1 MLLIIDNNENIHKYF
16 TCENEFLNAS
26 DFTLFEVLEKIRQY
40 SNVERIY
47 FPLELKFKNKYRQHF
62 EGLELLK
69 HIRLITELGKEIQY
83 APILLGYTYPLET
96 VLRNPESTILSAP
109 ATYLYNLKNIYQI
122 NNSPFFHSK
131 EELTK
136 DKLKPYILY
145 TDTDE
150 AKSEHDRRNEQGALK
165 LERELNGASN
175 SDIGLDLWQ
184 KKLLFLQTETKASE
198 QTSVSDAD
206 FKATIKGKRI
216 LYLDDEADKWEKALK
231 KLFDGA
237 TLDIKSNYE
246 DIVNYFEELQKEQ
259 DKLRSDYT
267 EIDRQLLQKF
277 DTVGKNHEFVL
288 KNSEAVAL
296 KGKLAAILNY
306 DLILLDMRLDKTAD
320 KDKPINLLSGVQ
332 VLNKIYDLNC
342 FIPVVMFTAS
352 NKVESYK
359 SVKDSGAYDFWIKNV
374 SSANDLKNK
383 TVNLLRNEL
392 QGKRLGNLK
401 DVYAKLLMIKSR
413 VSIRNYSTSDD
424 KKSINTDF
432 FSDLDRE
439 RINNSV
445 WDFIR
450 FIQRYMSNSIED
462 FDIEELWKMT
472 GDTIQIRV
480 PAIYGLEE
488 FAVKKIDTGRNK
500 KIDDKEFDFRWNRNY
515 FAHNK
520 LDDKKRNTTLAPY
533 DKERAIKYINH
544 TIDFLLD
551 YR

>member
-1 MLLIIDNNENIHKYF
+1 MLLIIDNNENIKTYF

-26 DFTLFEVLEKIRQY
+26 NCTLPETLEKIRKKN
-40 SNVERIY
+40 NVNKIY
-47 FPLELKFKNKYRQHF
+47 FPLELMFKDKKRQHF

-69 HIRLITELGKEIQY
+69 HIRLTELGSLQY

-96 VLRNPESTILSAP
+96 ILRNPESTILCSP
-109 ATYLYNLKNIYQI
+109 ATHLFHLKNIQQV
-122 NNSPFFHSK
+122 NSSKFFQSN

-136 DKLKPYILY
+136 ETLKPYILY

-165 LERELNGASN
+165 LERELNGTSG

-184 KKLLFLQTETKASE
+184 KKLLFLQTETKANQ
-198 QTSVSDAD
+198 QTVSDAD
-206 FKATIKGKRI
+206 FKAIIKGKRV
-216 LYLDDEADKWEKALK
+216 LYLDDEADKWEKPLK
-231 KLFDGA
+231 KLFEGA
-237 TLDIKSNYE
+237 ILDIKSDYKE
-246 DIVNYFEELQKEQ
+246 IINYFEELQKEQ

-277 DTVGKNHEFVL
+277 FTSGKNHEFVL

-296 KGKLAAILNY
+296 KGKLAEVLNY
-306 DLILLDMRLDKTAD
+306 DLILLDMRLDKAAD
-320 KDKPINLLSGVQ
+320 SEKPINLLSGVQ
-332 VLNKIYDLNC
+332 VLNKIKKLNP
-342 FIPVVMFTAS
+342 FVPVVMFTAS

-359 SVKDSGAYDFWIKNV
+359 SVIDNGAYDFWIKNV

-383 TVNLLRNEL
+383 AVNLLKNEL

-401 DVYAKLLMIKSR
+401 DVYAKLLVIQSR
-413 VSIRNYSTSDD
+413 VSIYNYYTDND
-424 KKSINTDF
+424 KTRIDSEAL
-432 FSDLDRE
+432 SDLHRE
-439 RINNSV
+439 RIDDSV
-445 WDFIR
+445 WHFVR
-450 FIQRYMSNSIED
+450 FIQRYMADDISD

-480 PAIYGLEE
+480 PAIYGLAEY
-488 FAVKKIDTGRNK
+488 AVKKIDTGRNK
-500 KIDDKEFDFRWNRNY
+500 KIDDKEFDFRWNRNF
-515 FAHNK
+515 FAHNVVDDERRNK
-520 LDDKKRNTTLAPY
+520 SLDPY
-533 DKERAIKYINH
+533 DKNRAIDYINH